1 MITNFGKSSD
11 DMTRDEMLLWFSNMR
26 KKKFEDAIAEIL
38 DFYTHAHTYEKN
50 LIGDCLCSV
59 DFLREAFDI
68 QEEKEHGDDE
78 EEDQLSRL

>member
-1 MITNFGKSSD
+1 MITNFGKCSD

-38 DFYTHAHTYEKN
+38 DFYTHAHACEKN
-50 LIGDCLCSV
+50 LIEDCLCSA

-68 QEEKEHGDDE
+68 QEEKENGDDE
-78 EEDQLSRL
+78 EEDQLSCL